1 MDVTDKES
9 LVEVE
14 VKDASAFLKA
24 LRSGKSPED
33 AALDVGKPLNKL
45 MRSEKVVKGLEDLR
59 DYFFADAQ
67 TRKAIVIARNT
78 KIVMEGE
85 DRDATAASRVL
96 ALDPDLGF
104 ANQGTTVTVNL
115 SEDVAKLE
123 PGDPW
128 SEEKQK

>member
-1 MDVTDKES
+1 MEITDKDS
-9 LVEVE
+9 PVDIQ
-14 VKDASAFLKA
+14 VKDAADFLKA
-24 LRSGKSPED
+24 LRQGKTPTEASQS
-33 AALDVGKPLNKL
+33 VGKPLGTL
-45 MRSEKVVKGLEDLR
+45 VRSDKVIKGLEDLR

-67 TRKAIVIARNT
+67 VRKAIVIARNT

-104 ANQGTTVTVNL
+104 SNQGTTVTVNL
-115 SEDVAKLE
+115 SDDVAKLD

-128 SEEKQK
+128 EDSKEK